1 MSIVVVIH
9 NANYA
14 CEIIIIKIE
23 FDIGLK
29 KATIWERNGERN
41 FKIRVKLDFWRG
53 FE

>member
-1 MSIVVVIH
+1 MRIVVVI
-9 NANYA
+9 NNSNYA
-14 CEIIIIKIE
+14 CEIIISKIE
-23 FDIGLK
+23 FDMELK